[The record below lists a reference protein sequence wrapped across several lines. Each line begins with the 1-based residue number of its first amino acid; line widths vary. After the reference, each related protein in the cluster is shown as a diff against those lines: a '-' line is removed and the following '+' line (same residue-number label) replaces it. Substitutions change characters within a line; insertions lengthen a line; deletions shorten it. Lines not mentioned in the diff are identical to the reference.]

1 MISSNRTEL
10 QEAEDAGDGVVT
22 EDAVNN
28 RDGAVDRPVFTVEV
42 SINDAEEE
50 AHTINRGH
58 VMLPMMFGSMT
69 CMMEAQDPHG
79 VAHQDIR

>member
-22 EDAVNN
+22 EDAVSN

-42 SINDAEEE
+42 SIKDAEEE
-50 AHTINRGH
+50 AHTINRG
-58 VMLPMMFGSMT
+58 
-69 CMMEAQDPHG
+69 
-79 VAHQDIR
+79 